1 MTTKKQTPA
10 TKLVLIQGKSLGTY
24 IGTRQISKLMS
35 SDELT
40 AEDIKDVFETQDY
53 WKLQK

>member
-1 MTTKKQTPA
+1 MATAKQTPA
-10 TKLVLIQGKSLGTY
+10 TKLILIQGKALGTY

-40 AEDIKDVFETQDY
+40 AEDIKDVFETKDY

>member
-1 MTTKKQTPA
+1 MSAKKQTPA
-10 TKLVLIQGKSLGTY
+10 TKLVLIQGKALGTY